1 MKGVFLPR
9 YFIGPDAY
17 DAVKTVVPAG
27 GRVFLIGGAR
37 ALGAGRAALE
47 KAGIGVA
54 GVHVFRGVCSFGE
67 ARALAD
73 EAVALGAEYV
83 AGMGGGK
90 ALDAAKACGSFAGL
104 PVLTFPTIA
113 ATCAAV
119 TKLSVMYH
127 ADGAFDRF
135 LQLDAPPVCA
145 FIHTGII
152 AAAPDKYLRAGMGDA
167 AAKHFESAFAA
178 RGDEL
183 GYEDGLGI
191 AVGRTCYEPLLAVG
205 RSALADCARGADTQA
220 LRTAV
225 SCAIIS
231 TGIVSLTVQEMYNGA
246 VAHSL
251 FYAMENLPAV
261 RLCLHGD
268 VVAWGVL
275 VQLGMDG
282 DLKRMEEVRRFLVS
296 LGVPVCLRDMGMRA
310 DDPDLHRAIAE
321 VPHQPDMAHLPYPVT
336 EEMVLDAVLKVEA
349 VGGIALV

>member
-9 YFIGPDAY
+9 YFLGSDAY
-17 DAVKTVVPAG
+17 DAVRTVVLRGA
-27 GRVFLIGGAR
+27 RVFLIGGER

-47 KAGIGVA
+47 RTGVA
-54 GVHVFRGVCSFGE
+54 VASVHIFDGVCSLEE

-73 EAVALGAEYV
+73 EAAALGADYV

-90 ALDAAKACGSFAGL
+90 AIDTAKACGYFARL

-127 ADGAFDRF
+127 EDGEFDRF

-152 AAAPDKYLRAGMGDA
+152 AKAPDMYLRAGMGDA
-167 AAKHFESAFAA
+167 MAKSFESAFSA
-178 RGDEL
+178 RGDEV
-183 GYEDGLGI
+183 GYEDGLGL
-191 AVGRTCYEPLLAVG
+191 AVGKTCYEPLRKLG
-205 RSALADCARGADTQA
+205 RAALMDCVRGIDSEA

-225 SCAIIS
+225 SCNIVS
-231 TGIVSLTVQEMYNGA
+231 TGIVSLTVQECYNGA

-251 FYAMENLPAV
+251 FYAMENLPQV
-261 RLCLHGD
+261 KSCLHGD

-275 VQLGMDG
+275 VQLMLDG
-282 DLKRMEEVRRFLVS
+282 DLARMEEVRRFLAS
-296 LGVPVCLRDMGMRA
+296 LGVKLRLCDMGMRM
-310 DDPDLHRAIAE
+310 DDPALLHAIAQ
-321 VPHQPDMAHLPYPVT
+321 VPRQPDMTHLPYPVT
-336 EEMVLDAVLKVEA
+336 AEMALDAVAKVEA
-349 VGGIALV
+349 LGGIGVV